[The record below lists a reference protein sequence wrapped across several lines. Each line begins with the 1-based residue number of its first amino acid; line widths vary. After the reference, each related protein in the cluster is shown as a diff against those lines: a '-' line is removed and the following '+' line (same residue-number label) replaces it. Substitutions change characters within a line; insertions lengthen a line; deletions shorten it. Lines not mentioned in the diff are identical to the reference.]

1 MSEPVSMF
9 DTRGKKVAKTGPTA
23 SGIAKKAAKP
33 PAPPAGDRPGLG
45 RPSVGRP
52 RVEDGVTSYDFE
64 GVNVSVMNAIRRVI
78 LSEIDRVV
86 IRTEPH
92 ERSDVVIHKNNTR
105 INNEMLK
112 HRLSCIPIHIIPGTV
127 DISNLLVEV
136 NVKNEENKVRLVTT
150 ADFRVKHKETGS
162 YLRDTEV
169 RKMFPPN
176 PITGDFVIFTRLLP
190 KVTVGPHAEEVH
202 LEASLSLGNAKENSA
217 FVVASCCAYQMM
229 PDPTKQREHW
239 ATIEADM
246 VGQKKTP
253 DEIQRARANWYT
265 LDAMRHYKE
274 DAFILNLQ
282 SVGVF
287 EPGDLLGR
295 ACDVLSAKL
304 RALLRKVGADEV
316 EITKGRNTMEC
327 HDIMLDG
334 EDHTLG
340 KLLEFAL
347 YKLYFVD
354 THRLGFVGFQKFHPH
369 DHFSVI
375 RLARHEDP
383 TRADQYMEKAEIH
396 DLLENA
402 ANALLEHIDAIR
414 RAV

>member
-1 MSEPVSMF
+1 MF
-9 DTRGKKVAKTGPTA
+9 DARGKKTAKATA
-23 SGIAKKAAKP
+23 KAGKP
-33 PAPPAGDRPGLG
+33 RAPDLPKGAVSGLG
-45 RPSVGRP
+45 RPVVGRP
-52 RVEDGVTSYDFE
+52 RVENGITSYDVE
-64 GVNVSVMNAIRRVI
+64 SVNVSVMNAIRRVI
-78 LSEIDRVV
+78 LSEIDCVV

-92 ERSDVVIHKNNTR
+92 EKSDVVIHKNNTR

-127 DISNLLVEV
+127 DISNLVVEV
-136 NVKNEENKVRLVTT
+136 DAKSEDSRVRTVTT
-150 ADFRVKHKETGS
+150 ADFRVKHRETGS
-162 YLRDTEV
+162 YLKDSEV

-176 PITGDFVIFTRLLP
+176 PITGDFIAFTRLLP
-190 KVTVGPHAEEVH
+190 KVTVGQQGEEVH
-202 LEASLSLGNAKENSA
+202 LEASLSIGNAKENSA
-217 FVVASCCAYQMM
+217 FNVACCCAYQMM
-229 PDPTKQREHW
+229 PDAARQREHW
-239 ATIEADM
+239 AAREAEL
-246 VGQKKTP
+246 VAQKKTP
-253 DEIQRARANWYT
+253 EEVERERANWYA
-265 LDAMRHYKE
+265 LDGMRHYKE
-274 DAFILNLQ
+274 DAFILNLE

-287 EPGDLLGR
+287 EPGDLFGR

-304 RALLRKVGADEV
+304 RAFLRRVAADEV

-334 EDHTLG
+334 ENHTLG
-340 KLLEFAL
+340 KLLEYAL
-347 YKLYFVD
+347 YKMYFVD

-375 RLARHEDP
+375 RVARQEDP

-414 RAV
+414 RAI